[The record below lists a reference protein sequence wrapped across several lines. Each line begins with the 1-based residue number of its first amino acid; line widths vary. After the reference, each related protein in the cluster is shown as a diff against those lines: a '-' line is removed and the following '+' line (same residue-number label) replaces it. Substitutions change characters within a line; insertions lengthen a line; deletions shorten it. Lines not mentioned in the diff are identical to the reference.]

1 MGASR
6 NSYKPVYFYTCIKI
20 YSFYTS
26 FIRVCLPKLS
36 TRLYL
41 YKCLYLYNLVYFFK
55 KISLFCVQR
64 SSTRQS
70 SNAGTNTAKGEIPLL
85 VRFTSSC

>member
-6 NSYKPVYFYTCIKI
+6 KSYKAVYFYTRIKI

-26 FIRVCLPKLS
+26 FIRVCLPKVV

-41 YKCLYLYNLVYFFK
+41 YKCLYLYKLVYFEK
-55 KISLFCVQR
+55 KILTFLR
-64 SSTRQS
+64 ATFEQS
-70 SNAGTNTAKGEIPLL
+70 AINQCWYEHGKG
-85 VRFTSSC
+85 